1 MGAGLGGGSSDGAA
15 ALRALNRLVGSER
28 ALPADVLAGLAAELG
43 SDCPLFLRGGLVV
56 MRGRGERV
64 EPLPEEASRRLRGRR
79 VLIFKP
85 GFGISTPWAYGRLA
99 AAAPRSY
106 LPVAEAETR
115 LAAWI
120 SAPAAP
126 AEAIGYNN
134 MEPPAFAKFVA
145 LPVLV
150 EQLRREFGVAPRM
163 SGSGS
168 ACFLLLKEE
177 TDAGR
182 LTATIREAWGAS
194 AFVVEARIAD
204 RN

>member
-1 MGAGLGGGSSDGAA
+1 
-15 ALRALNRLVGSER
+15 
-28 ALPADVLAGLAAELG
+28 
-43 SDCPLFLRGGLVV
+43 
-56 MRGRGERV
+56 
-64 EPLPEEASRRLRGRR
+64 
-79 VLIFKP
+79 
-85 GFGISTPWAYGRLA
+85 
-99 AAAPRSY
+99 
-106 LPVAEAETR
+106 VAEAETR